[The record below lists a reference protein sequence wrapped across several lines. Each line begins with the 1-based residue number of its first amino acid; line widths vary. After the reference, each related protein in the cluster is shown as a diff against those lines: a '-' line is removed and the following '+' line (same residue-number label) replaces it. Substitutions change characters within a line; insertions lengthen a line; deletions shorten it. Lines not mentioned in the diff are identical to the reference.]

1 MLHLTPPIINMK
13 DIEINEMEDIS
24 IIYNLGK
31 DLIEICKKKTY
42 GEYIYYDETEELIE
56 RSLIYLH
63 KIYDTNPMTLKKSV
77 NDISNVWEE
86 FHTFIPLIFF
96 YYSDANEESKS
107 PESSMKLLF
116 NVILAELS
124 PIDITEKGEY
134 LNKMKRIVDSVE
146 KFMSIANTNF
156 LSDTEKNTVN
166 IVNIYKISLNEYIDF
181 YIKDHEYLLEHKMVR
196 IEGAIYKPGVEI
208 YLR

>member
-1 MLHLTPPIINMK
+1 MLHITPPK
-13 DIEINEMEDIS
+13 DIEIDEMDDIS
-24 IIYNLGK
+24 MIYNLGK
-31 DLIEICKKKTY
+31 DLIKICKKKTY
-42 GEYIYYDETEELIE
+42 EEYMYYDETEELIE

-96 YYSDANEESKS
+96 YYNDANEELESES

-166 IVNIYKISLNEYIDF
+166 IVNIYKISLNEYI
-181 YIKDHEYLLEHKMVR
+181 IK
-196 IEGAIYKPGVEI
+196 
-208 YLR
+208 